1 MGQAAIQP
9 VNPPATLRSAR
20 AAPGASRRPRMGG
33 KRRADA
39 SPRSRERGEGG
50 WRGVEIGLG
59 LRLRLRWKKCLKEK
73 LMSWSCNKLDF
84 CFFWD
89 DFGGRYH
96 LNYNSQICKQ
106 VTSAHM
112 SIPLHHLS
120 IQPTPT
126 YTNPPTSCNPFN
138 RCDDQE
144 RASDDSI
151 TEWVRSWRQYLYE
164 KTKVLSL

>member
-1 MGQAAIQP
+1 MSRCIMYIISLYIYIICCYVPIQKQVCVYIYIHIHIRKPASRQLNWFLALHLAMGQAAIQP

-59 LRLRLRWKKCLKEK
+59 LRLRWKNCLKEK

-84 CFFWD
+84 CFFL
-89 DFGGRYH
+89 GGMI
-96 LNYNSQICKQ
+96 LVEGTI
-106 VTSAHM
+106 
-112 SIPLHHLS
+112 
-120 IQPTPT
+120 
-126 YTNPPTSCNPFN
+126 
-138 RCDDQE
+138 
-144 RASDDSI
+144 
-151 TEWVRSWRQYLYE
+151 
-164 KTKVLSL
+164 